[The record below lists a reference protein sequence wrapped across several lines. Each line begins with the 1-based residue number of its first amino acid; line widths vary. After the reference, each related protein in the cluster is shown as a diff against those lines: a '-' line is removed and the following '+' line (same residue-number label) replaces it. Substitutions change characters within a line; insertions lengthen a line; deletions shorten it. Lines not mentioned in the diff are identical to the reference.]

1 MPSGQ
6 PIGRP
11 VRRDLPMATSEAI
24 ARATG
29 QPAGTLRQRPDM
41 NDPEVRGRRRK
52 RLQERITNIQYDVQ
66 QAESALTES
75 NRWTE
80 RMEGLN
86 QAIEQAR
93 RDADSILTAP
103 PDRVGIPLPAWP
115 VVIERVQPTE
125 PAEIVLR
132 IGDVPFRY
140 TEALDWAERGTQK
153 VEPQLQRTEGDVER
167 LMPAEV
173 PVEQRS
179 ELREHLAH
187 GIATL
192 VAQVRDDALDGR
204 ASPSVTLADLATPC
218 PTCGGWRDLKGR
230 CPSCQAREWQAQS
243 LREDVDR
250 LIRERNETLDDMQR
264 LRERLPVLRR
274 QLADARTELA
284 TLERGS

>member
-1 MPSGQ
+1 
-6 PIGRP
+6 
-11 VRRDLPMATSEAI
+11 MATSEAI

-29 QPAGTLRQRPDM
+29 QPAGMARQRPDM
-41 NDPEVRGRRRK
+41 NDPEVRERRRK

-66 QAESALTES
+66 QAESALTQS

-80 RMEGLN
+80 RMDGLN

-93 RDADSILTAP
+93 HDADAILTAP

-125 PAEIVLR
+125 PAEIALR

-140 TEALDWAERGTQK
+140 TEVLDWAERGTQK
-153 VEPQLQRTEGDVER
+153 AEPQLQRIDGDIER

-173 PVEQRS
+173 SAEQRE
-179 ELREHLAH
+179 ELYEHLAH

-192 VAQVRDDALDGR
+192 VAQVRDDALDGK
-204 ASPSVTLADLATPC
+204 PSAPVTLADLATPC

-230 CPSCQAREWQAQS
+230 CPSCQAREWQARS
-243 LREDVDR
+243 LREDIDR
-250 LIRERNETLDDMQR
+250 LIKERNETLDDMQR

-284 TLERGS
+284 TLEQGS